1 MIRTIKGGLA
11 AGILLLFSLV
21 SAAGEGAGPQSPGQT
36 DVSGSAAR
44 KRLVESVAAVVEAN
58 YVFPDVAAKIAAALR
73 ERLRS
78 GAYEDITTA
87 ERLTGALTEDMRSV
101 SRDFHLGVVEN
112 RRLPSGAAD
121 AAGGPGSASSPAAK
135 TIPLRNF
142 GFQQAIRMPGNIGCL
157 VIDEWAELESER
169 ESAAWKTALAALR
182 FVSHAQALIIDLR
195 DNFGGREEMAV
206 GLLSYVFDRPTHL
219 LTKHDRG
226 KQGERETWTTQPA
239 EEGNLARIPLYVL
252 TSRHTVSGGEM
263 FAYVL
268 KNRKRATIVGEK
280 TRGAAHYTHLFPLQD
295 LPFTVAVPVGTAIDP
310 VTGTNWEGTGVEP
323 DIAVEAGKALDAAY
337 REALGAVLASD
348 APALLKQEARWALPE
363 VEARLD
369 PPPPT
374 VQNTQDYEGAYG
386 KHRVT
391 AREGFL
397 FCALN
402 QGDAKRIVP
411 LGKDLFAFED
421 KGLFY
426 VRLQFFRDGTGAVS
440 GLRLVYDTGQQQDV
454 PKNK

>member
-1 MIRTIKGGLA
+1 MMKTIKSGLA
-11 AGILLLFSLV
+11 AGILLLFSPV
-21 SAAGEGAGPQSPGQT
+21 SAAGERAGPQSPGQT

-44 KRLVESVAAVVEAN
+44 KRLVESVAAVVETN
-58 YVFPDVAAKIAAALR
+58 YVFPDVAAKVAAALR

-78 GAYEDITTA
+78 GAYDDITTA
-87 ERLTGALTEDMRSV
+87 ERLTRALTEDMRSV

-112 RRLPSGAAD
+112 KRLPPGAAA
-121 AAGGPGSASSPAAK
+121 AAGSGSAPSPAGK

-142 GFQQAIRMPGNIGCL
+142 GFQQALRLPGNIGCL
-157 VIDEWAELESER
+157 VIDEWAELESEG

-182 FVSHAQALIIDLR
+182 FVSHSQALIIDLR

-226 KQGERETWTTQPA
+226 KQGQRETWTTQPA
-239 EEGNLARIPLYVL
+239 EEGNLARIPLFVL

-268 KNRKRATIVGEK
+268 KNRKRAAIVGEK

-310 VTGTNWEGTGVEP
+310 ATGTNWEGTGVEP

-337 REALGAVLASD
+337 REALGVVLASD

-363 VEARLD
+363 VQARLE

-402 QGDAKRIVP
+402 QGEAKRIVP
-411 LGKDLFAFED
+411 LGKDLFAFDD

>member
-1 MIRTIKGGLA
+1 MMKTLKSGLA
-11 AGILLLFSLV
+11 AGILLLFSFV
-21 SAAGEGAGPQSPGQT
+21 SAAGEGTGPQSLGQT

-44 KRLVESVAAVVEAN
+44 KRLVESVAAVVETN
-58 YVFPDVAAKIAAALR
+58 YVFPDVAAKVAAALR
-73 ERLRS
+73 ERLRT

-87 ERLTGALTEDMRSV
+87 ERLTGVLTEDLRSV

-112 RRLPSGAAD
+112 RRLPPGAAD
-121 AAGGPGSASSPAAK
+121 AAGGPGSASFPAAK

-157 VIDEWAELESER
+157 VIDEWTELESER

-226 KQGERETWTTQPA
+226 KQGEREIWTSQPA
-239 EEGNLARIPLYVL
+239 EEGNLARIPLFVL

-263 FAYVL
+263 VAYVL

-337 REALGAVLASD
+337 REALWAVLDSG
-348 APALLKQEARWALPE
+348 APAVLKQEARWALPD

-369 PPPPT
+369 PLPPT
-374 VQNTQDYEGAYG
+374 VQNTRDYEGTYG
-386 KHRVT
+386 KHRITVQ
-391 AREGFL
+391 EGFL

-411 LGKDLFAFED
+411 LLEDLFAFED
-421 KGLFY
+421 QGLFY
-426 VRLQFFRDGTGAVS
+426 VRLQFLRDGTRAVS
-440 GLRLVYDTGQQQDV
+440 GLRLVYDTGQQQDI
-454 PKNK
+454 PKK